1 MNQSILLTA
10 LLSTVATATQAEET
24 SVTLYGVADGG
35 YGITNQSIKVDG
47 ERVWSNRTIGAR
59 SGVQAGNRWG
69 LKGSHDLGNGT
80 AAIFQLESGF
90 DLNDGASL
98 QGGRL
103 FGRRAVVGLTSDSW
117 GTVTIGRQYP
127 VADDFIAKLD
137 PFGISYS
144 QASFTRTFAD
154 SVGVRRDNVIK
165 YLSPSFSGFSFGV
178 SLIADDTQNY
188 TSTTNDVKTRNTA
201 VGVGFGYKND
211 PIMLGA
217 AYDYERNKQT
227 VNGMTNPR
235 YNKSM
240 SSWVLGGTYDF
251 EVVKLHLIYGQQHNG
266 VISGNFGLAGT
277 LLKETP
283 HFAAYNFNSQGVRT
297 QSWLLG
303 LSSKITASDRVMFSY
318 QGGRIK
324 HSSLVVPSNA
334 MDVGAVRVNS
344 HIWSL
349 AYVHSL
355 SKRTLFYGI
364 ASYGQFKAKFGANN
378 TQRAKMKS
386 TEVVVGLTHR
396 F

>member
-1 MNQSILLTA
+1 MKKSVLFLALTGA
-10 LLSTVATATQAEET
+10 LASTVQADT
-24 SVTLYGVADGG
+24 TVTLYGVVDGG
-35 YGITNQSIKVDG
+35 IGVTDQSIRVDG
-47 ERVWSNRTIGAR
+47 ESVWAKRTIGVR

-69 LKGSHDLGNGT
+69 LRGQEDLGNGT
-80 AAIFQLESGF
+80 SAIFQLESGF
-90 DLNDGASL
+90 DLNDGTSL

-240 SSWVLGGTYDF
+240 SSWVFGGTYDF

-266 VISGNFGLAGT
+266 VISGNFGPVTNILF
-277 LLKETP
+277 KETP
-283 HFAAYNFNSQGVRT
+283 NFAGYNFNTRGVRM
-297 QSWLLG
+297 QSWLAG
-303 LSSKITASDRVMFSY
+303 LSKRLEGGSRVMFSY
-318 QGGRIK
+318 QGSRIK
-324 HSSLVVPSNA
+324 HADLAVPTGKA
-334 MDVGAVRVNS
+334 DIGTVRVNS
-344 HIWSL
+344 HIWSV
-349 AYVHSL
+349 AYVHAL
-355 SKRTLFYGI
+355 SKRTSIYTVG
-364 ASYGQFKAKFGANN
+364 SYGEFKAKFGTAGA
-378 TQRAKMKS
+378 QRAKLKS
-386 TEVVVGLTHR
+386 TEVVLGLNHR